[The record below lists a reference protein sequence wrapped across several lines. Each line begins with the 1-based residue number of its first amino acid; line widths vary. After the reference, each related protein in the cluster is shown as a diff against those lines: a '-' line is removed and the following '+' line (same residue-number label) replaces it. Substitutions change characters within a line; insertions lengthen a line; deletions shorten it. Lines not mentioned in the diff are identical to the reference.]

1 MPDASGLTWSPH
13 RDADQAAAGDARSA
27 ADEEFLFLQRRA
39 FLERHPSG
47 GPARSAGLVLPAQ
60 FFESVQQ
67 AAAIPGSSLALLT
80 IDISKFHAINQ
91 AHGYAVGDRF
101 LEMVGRRFA
110 QRLGSPD
117 LLTRLG
123 GDEFAVLLSDVF
135 DSASSMAAA
144 RAVLAA
150 LRDPFPLNDR
160 PHRVAAHAGIAL
172 CPANGRDVRALLHAS
187 RAALRSAKE
196 SGLDVVAALPGTAP
210 AGPQFLP
217 WLAAEAGPSS
227 MPGGREIRDG
237 LLRGEF
243 KVHYQPIHNF
253 GTGGV
258 DTLEALVRWRHPTR
272 GLLEPAS
279 FLPAAER
286 AGLAHV
292 ISVRVLDCACD
303 SLRHWRARGYDDLRV
318 AVNLSAQDFRR
329 DDFAGTV
336 AATLERH
343 KLPPSSLELE
353 LTEHEQLDDERAM
366 SHAAE
371 LARYGVALTLDD
383 FGVKYSTLRYLHRLP
398 VRALKV
404 DRSFVHDVGE
414 SAASTSIVSAIIAIA
429 GKMGLRLVAEGVE
442 QVRQMNELRRL
453 GCHIMQGF
461 LFSPPVAAEAID
473 SYLQRAAAVR

>member
-1 MPDASGLTWSPH
+1 MPDVNGPSNPYAYGERQS
-13 RDADQAAAGDARSA
+13 AGFGARSG
-27 ADEEFLFLQRRA
+27 ADEESMFLRHRA
-39 FLERHPSG
+39 FLDRNV
-47 GPARSAGLVLPAQ
+47 AAGLTKAAGIVAPAEL
-60 FFESVQQ
+60 FEFLQQ
-67 AAAIPGSSLALLT
+67 AASGPGSSLALLT
-80 IDISKFHAINQ
+80 IDISRFHAINQ

-101 LEMVGRRFA
+101 LDMVLRRLA
-110 QRLGSPD
+110 QRLGPRD
-117 LLTRLG
+117 LVTRLG
-123 GDEFAVLLSDVF
+123 GDEFAVLLCDVF
-135 DSASSMAAA
+135 DSVSSLAAA
-144 RAVLAA
+144 RQVLDA
-150 LRDPFPLNDR
+150 LREPFALNER
-160 PHRVAAHAGIAL
+160 PRSVTAHAGIAL
-172 CPANGRDVRALLHAS
+172 CPASGRDVRTLLHAA

-196 SGLDVVAALPGTAP
+196 TGLDVVAAQPVSSSASSLLAP
-210 AGPQFLP
+210 L
-217 WLAAEAGPSS
+217 LAADGGAYPL
-227 MPGGREIRDG
+227 PGGREIRDG

-253 GTGGV
+253 GTGEV

-303 SLRHWRARGYDDLRV
+303 SLRYWRARGHDELRV

-336 AATLERH
+336 TNTLERH

-353 LTEHEQLDDERAM
+353 LTEHEQLDDELAM

-404 DRSFVHDVGE
+404 DRSFVRDVGE
-414 SAASTSIVSAIIAIA
+414 SAASNSIVSAIIGIA

-461 LFSPPVAAEAID
+461 LFSPPVAAEAVD
-473 SYLQRAAAVR
+473 DYLQRAAPAG